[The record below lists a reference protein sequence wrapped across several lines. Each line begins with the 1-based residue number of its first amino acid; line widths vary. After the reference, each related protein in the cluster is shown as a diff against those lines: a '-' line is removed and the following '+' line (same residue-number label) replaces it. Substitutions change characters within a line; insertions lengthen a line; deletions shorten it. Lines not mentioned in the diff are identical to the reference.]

1 MSKDKKLKADKK
13 IEKRGG
19 PRIGAGRP
27 PKENKVMYKC
37 IAIDPIAYEFLLQ
50 NSIKNKESIRNFLNR
65 LINLSLF
72 NQQN

>member
-13 IEKRGG
+13 IETRGG
-19 PRIGAGRP
+19 KRIGAGRP
-27 PKENKVMYKC
+27 QKENKVTYKC
-37 IAIDPIAYEFLLQ
+37 IAIDPIAYNFLLK
-50 NSIKNKESIRNFLNR
+50 NSIKNKESIRNFINR